1 MLSISVGDYGEEK
14 GEFSCPYES
23 YAALKVPDLRA
34 TSNGKIDL
42 LPFAGMI
49 ESLNIRTMIVRSIR
63 FQTTSRDRA
72 TFLTPLQILGEDQRG
87 RFCVNRRSGAVK
99 TKSLNARN
107 EVKAQKMI
115 LCNQSVCPQS
125 DFDSC

>member
-34 TSNGKIDL
+34 TIQRKNRHQNSKAYL

-49 ESLNIRTMIVRSIR
+49 ESLNKDYDS
-63 FQTTSRDRA
+63 
-72 TFLTPLQILGEDQRG
+72 
-87 RFCVNRRSGAVK
+87 
-99 TKSLNARN
+99 TKY
-107 EVKAQKMI
+107 
-115 LCNQSVCPQS
+115 
-125 DFDSC
+125 